1 MKAHE
6 YTLALTWEGNTGRG
20 TADYAG
26 YSRQFRAT
34 SPGKAAVIGSADPS
48 FRGDKRLLNPEEM
61 LVMSLSSCHMLSYL
75 ALCALKKIRVL
86 EYTDTATG
94 RMAADR
100 NGGKFEEV
108 VLHPRVV
115 IAEGDDLAAARELH
129 EQAHASCY
137 IASSVNFPVRHD
149 ATVNH
154 GPAPT
159 RPSPRKDLSARLP
172 DRPGAL
178 AELGEL
184 LGKAGVSL
192 EGGGGFGGVVHFLV
206 RDADVAI
213 AALRDFDPVIRDVL
227 ETRLDQDKTGQMGA
241 LARALGDAGVNIEC
255 VYSDH
260 DHQLILVV
268 DNPEAAARVLA
279 SW

>member
-1 MKAHE
+1 MKEHE

-20 TADYAG
+20 TADYAA

-34 SPGKAAVIGSADPS
+34 SPGKAAVVGSADPS

-75 ALCALKKIRVL
+75 ALCALNKIRVL
-86 EYTDTATG
+86 EYSDAATG

-115 IAEGDDLAAARELH
+115 IAEADDLGVARELH

-137 IASSVNFPVRHD
+137 IASSVNFPVRHE
-149 ATVNH
+149 ATVDH
-154 GPAPT
+154 GSQPT
-159 RPSPRKDLSARLP
+159 PPSPRKDLSVRIP

-178 AELGEL
+178 AELGER
-184 LGKAGVSL
+184 LGKAGVNL
-192 EGGGGFGGVVHFLV
+192 EGGGGFDGVVHFLV
-206 RDADVAI
+206 RDAEAAR
-213 AALRDFDPVIRDVL
+213 AALRELDPVIRDVL
-227 ETRLDQDKTGQMGA
+227 ETRLDQEKTGQMGA

-260 DHQLILVV
+260 DHRLILVV
-268 DNPEAAARVLA
+268 DNTEAAARVIA